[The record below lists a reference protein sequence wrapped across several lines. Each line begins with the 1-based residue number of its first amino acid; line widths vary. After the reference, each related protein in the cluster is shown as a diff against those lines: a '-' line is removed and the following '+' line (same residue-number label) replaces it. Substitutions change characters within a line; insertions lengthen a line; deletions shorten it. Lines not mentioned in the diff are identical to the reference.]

1 METGTKS
8 SLRAADRLGQT
19 LAALARLLDQMMNDV
34 QAVSSEFRERIQQT
48 AQDTETA
55 VQELADE
62 RLKAA
67 VDEAVRE
74 TERNTRAQVS
84 EELHSRSKQETASA
98 VAAVRKELTAECD
111 RLKEEIDRLKEEL
124 DLLRQATVEWDKE
137 RTRLLADHKRAN
149 DLLEQTRN
157 EHDRALAESDE
168 AAAIALELQV
178 STAADRVRQE
188 LTARF
193 NLEREQLIAERDR
206 ANKSLAEQNTEYQ
219 QMVASS
225 EEAAES
231 HKKSLAAAQQQW
243 DSERAKMAAEA
254 QKAQQKAAEK
264 PAAATEAVAKEVGR
278 VEGLIKEISE
288 VIEDPSTELSVVIRK
303 NAERAELE
311 SYLRGVRFSIQ
322 GR

>member
-1 METGTKS
+1 METGTK

-34 QAVSSEFRERIQQT
+34 QAVSSEFQERIQQT
-48 AQDTETA
+48 AQDTEAA

-84 EELHSRSKQETASA
+84 EELHSRFKQDTASA
-98 VAAVRKELTAECD
+98 VAAVRTEMNA
-111 RLKEEIDRLKEEL
+111 EIDRVKEEL

-149 DLLEQTRN
+149 DLLEQTKN

-168 AAAIALELQV
+168 AAAIALDLQV
-178 STAADRVRQE
+178 ATAVDRVRHE

-193 NLEREQLIAERDR
+193 DLEREQLTAERER
-206 ANKSLAEQNTEYQ
+206 ANRALAEQNTEYQ

-225 EEAAES
+225 EEAVES

-243 DSERAKMAAEA
+243 EAERTKMAAEA

-264 PAAATEAVAKEVGR
+264 PAAANEALSKEVAR

-288 VIEDPSTELSVVIRK
+288 VIEDPATELSVVIRK

-311 SYLRGVRFSIQ
+311 SYLRGVRFTMQ

>member
-1 METGTKS
+1 METATKS

-34 QAVSSEFRERIQQT
+34 QAVSSEFQERIQQT
-48 AQDTETA
+48 AQDTEAA

-84 EELHSRSKQETASA
+84 EELHSRFKQDTASA
-98 VAAVRKELTAECD
+98 VAAVRTEMNA
-111 RLKEEIDRLKEEL
+111 EIDRIKEEL

-149 DLLEQTRN
+149 DLLEQTKN

-168 AAAIALELQV
+168 AAAIALDLQV
-178 STAADRVRQE
+178 ATAVDRVRHE

-193 NLEREQLIAERDR
+193 DLEREQLTAERER
-206 ANKSLAEQNTEYQ
+206 ANRALAEQNTEYQ

-243 DSERAKMAAEA
+243 EAERTKMAAEA

-264 PAAATEAVAKEVGR
+264 PAAANEALAKEVAR

-288 VIEDPSTELSVVIRK
+288 VIEDPATELSVVIRK

-311 SYLRGVRFSIQ
+311 SYLRGVRFTMQ
-322 GR
+322 AR

>member
-1 METGTKS
+1 METGTK

-34 QAVSSEFRERIQQT
+34 QAVSSEFQERIQQT
-48 AQDTETA
+48 AQDTEAA

-84 EELHSRSKQETASA
+84 EELHSRFKQDTASA
-98 VAAVRKELTAECD
+98 VAAVRTEMNA
-111 RLKEEIDRLKEEL
+111 EIDRIKEEL

-149 DLLEQTRN
+149 DLLEQTKN

-168 AAAIALELQV
+168 AAAIALDLQV
-178 STAADRVRQE
+178 ATAVDRVRHE

-193 NLEREQLIAERDR
+193 DLEREQLVAERER
-206 ANKSLAEQNTEYQ
+206 ANRALAEQNTEYQ
-219 QMVASS
+219 QMVTSS
-225 EEAAES
+225 EEAVES

-243 DSERAKMAAEA
+243 EAERTKMAAEA

-264 PAAATEAVAKEVGR
+264 PAAANEALAKEVAR

-288 VIEDPSTELSVVIRK
+288 VIEDPATELSVVIRK

-311 SYLRGVRFSIQ
+311 SYLRGVRFTMQS
-322 GR
+322 R